1 MEENETEN
9 LTSTNAEKNN
19 TNKKH
24 AWVLYLVLLISIFI
38 STLSG
43 VCAKF
48 AASQSI
54 FSFKFFLFYGLEIF
68 ILGVYAIIW
77 QQVIKRL
84 NLAVAYSFK
93 ATALIW
99 TLVWGLFIFNET
111 INATKIIGVAI
122 VIIGIIIVNIK
133 KK

>member
-1 MEENETEN
+1 M
-9 LTSTNAEKNN
+9 EKNESLEYSN
-19 TNKKH
+19 TEKNRTTKKH
-24 AWVLYLVLLISIFI
+24 TWILYLVLLISIFI

-48 AASQSI
+48 AASQPI
-54 FSFKFFLFYGLEIF
+54 FSFKFFLYYGLEIL
-68 ILGVYAIIW
+68 ILGIYAIIW

-84 NLAVAYSFK
+84 NLAIAYSFK
-93 ATALIW
+93 ASALIW
-99 TLVWGLFIFNET
+99 TLVWGLIIFNET

-122 VIIGIIIVNIK
+122 VIVGIIIVNIK

>member
-99 TLVWGLFIFNET
+99 TLVW
-111 INATKIIGVAI
+111 
-122 VIIGIIIVNIK
+122 
-133 KK
+133 

>member
-1 MEENETEN
+1 MEEKNEN
-9 LTSTNAEKNN
+9 LVVEGDTDSQKG
-19 TNKKH
+19 NKH
-24 AWVLYLVLLISIFI
+24 SWLLYLVLLISIFI

-48 AASQSI
+48 AALQP
-54 FSFKFFLFYGLEIF
+54 FLSFKFFLYYGLEIV

-77 QQVIKRL
+77 QQIIKRL

-99 TLVWGLFIFNET
+99 TLVWGIFIFNEN
-111 INATKIIGVAI
+111 INLTRILGVAI